1 MTRAFRSE
9 WVKLARPALL
19 LGTTAAM
26 SAFVVL
32 ANFGMFRIA
41 SMQSRNG
48 EFGQRGAQRGF
59 NLATAVSFPDGWLVG
74 LRSASMIL
82 AIVALVVFASN
93 VGGEYKNGTLRFLLA
108 GEPRRLHL
116 LAGKVAA
123 LATLVLGAVLVTM
136 FIALGTAYLFA
147 AMFDLKTGPWVSG
160 DGLKLALE
168 AFVNF
173 GLTSI
178 AWGVIGAALAIVL
191 RTSAAAIGVGVGYL
205 LVGEAI
211 ISRAIVASVID
222 VESAWFPGE
231 VLRVVASGGT
241 PASSYVR
248 AALLALLY
256 VGAIA
261 AGGATLFQRRD
272 VVT

>member
-1 MTRAFRSE
+1 MTRAFRAE

-19 LGTTAAM
+19 LGTTGAM
-26 SAFVVL
+26 AAFVVL

-82 AIVALVVFASN
+82 AVVSLVVFASN

-123 LATLVLGAVLVTM
+123 LSTLVLGAVLVTM
-136 FIALGTAYLFA
+136 FVALGTAYLFA
-147 AMFDLKTGPWVSG
+147 AMFGLATGPWLSG
-160 DGLKLALE
+160 EGLKLALE
-168 AFVNF
+168 AFFNV
-173 GLTSI
+173 GLTSL
-178 AWGVIGAALAIVL
+178 AWGLIGAALAIVL
-191 RTSAAAIGVGVGYL
+191 RTSAAAIGTGVGYL

-211 ISRAIVASVID
+211 ISRAIVASLID

-231 VLRVVASGGT
+231 VLRVVASGGS
-241 PASSYVR
+241 PASSYLR

-256 VGAIA
+256 VGCIA
-261 AGGATLFQRRD
+261 AGGAALFQRRD